1 MNITGVTYH
10 YMIGVKTHNVIKPI
24 PSTINQN
31 KKLQLEGHRSLG
43 RNHFF
48 FLREVSIYCHVY
60 QIKLA
65 ELLAL
70 RESVKETKIPY
81 PDLTLPIV
89 P

>member
-31 KKLQLEGHRSLG
+31 KKLRLEGHRSLG
-43 RNHFF
+43 RNFFF

-60 QIKLA
+60 QIKLGQVA
-65 ELLAL
+65 CFEGISQ
-70 RESVKETKIPY
+70 RNKNSIS
-81 PDLTLPIV
+81 
-89 P
+89 